1 MNPLT
6 QSKNATIL
14 PILMAVTLGCFGLSP
29 QAWAVCR
36 EGCDLFHSNTFLGAD
51 ALLNNTSGESNTAI
65 GGGALTSNT
74 TGFDNTANGSTALF
88 YNTSGYANT
97 ANGAFALFLNTSGS
111 DNTAVGTT
119 ALTNNIT
126 GGANTAV
133 GVEALRAST
142 GKDNTALGFLA
153 GQNLTGDNNIAVGS
167 LAGQY
172 LLGDNNIDIGNQGG
186 ADDSGVIRIGTEG
199 THTTTYI
206 AGIREAPLAHGE
218 AVAVGITADGQLGVR
233 ASSARFKELVKPM
246 DSASEAI
253 LSLRPVEFRYKKEF
267 DASQAPQ
274 FGLVAEEVARTAPQL
289 VIRDAN
295 GKPFTVRYDEVN
307 AMLLNEFLKEH
318 RKVEEQAQI
327 NQEQA
332 ETITDMKSAVAQQ
345 ERDIAALTGVL
356 KAQAAQIRK
365 VSDQLEAQAPA
376 PRVVAKD

>member
-6 QSKNATIL
+6 RSKNATIL
-14 PILMAVTLGCFGLSP
+14 PVLITLTLGCFALSP
-29 QAWAVCR
+29 QARAVCR
-36 EGCDLFHSNTFLGAD
+36 EGCDLFHSNTFLGDD
-51 ALLNNTSGESNTAI
+51 ALLSNTSGESNIAI

-153 GQNLTGDNNIAVGS
+153 GQNLTGDNNIAVGF

-186 ADDSGVIRIGTEG
+186 ADDSGAIRIGKEG
-199 THTTTYI
+199 LHTTAYI
-206 AGIREAPLAHGE
+206 AGIREAPLHHGV
-218 AVAVGITADGQLGVR
+218 AVGVGITADGQLGVR
-233 ASSARFKELVKPM
+233 ASSARFKEAIKPM
-246 DSASEAI
+246 DKASEAI
-253 LSLRPVEFRYKKEF
+253 FSLKPVIFRYKKEL
-267 DASQAPQ
+267 DPKATPQ
-274 FGLVAEEVARTAPQL
+274 FGLVAEDVAKVDPNLVAR
-289 VIRDAN
+289 DAE
-295 GKPFTVRYDEVN
+295 GKPYTVRYDEVN

-318 RKVEEQAQI
+318 RKVEALEATVAAQ
-327 NQEQA
+327 EK
-332 ETITDMKSAVAQQ
+332 DFKSQ
-345 ERDIAALTGVL
+345 IATLTTTL
-356 KAQAAQIRK
+356 KAQAAQIQK
-365 VSDQLEAQAPA
+365 VSDQLGAQAAP
-376 PRVVAKD
+376 PRVVAND